1 MRKSFATPRAIAR
14 HRAHAPGWRRHV
26 LLLVLLLGAMSGA
39 ASPLHAQVVPGS
51 GAEIGTIS
59 ADRARVRQIT
69 GAAPESTSTMD
80 SLPRLRPVLPT
91 VRYTW
96 NSDLPNGG
104 NDGGLWA
111 GRGANVGITGGV
123 DYRRAFPRGLLRVV
137 VAPEVDYS
145 HNDPFP
151 LFGGR
156 QPGRSAF
163 SSPWH
168 IGQSS
173 ADLPLRFG
181 DVPVRTIGLGQSSLT
196 FTMPRVAFGASAAN
210 EWWGPALRNTLLL
223 SNNAAGVPRLFARTA
238 RPLRTR
244 VGQFEGRA
252 FIGALTESPFF
263 DRNSSNDI
271 RSLSGLLVTW
281 RPAIDSGLTIG
292 LSRLVMARASSGAGV
307 LPHLLDV
314 VLQYEPIQPEADTGS
329 TGQSYQHTDQ
339 LFSLFA
345 RWVFP
350 QSGFET
356 YVEWSRME
364 LPRSI
369 SEYLEVPQST
379 QGYTIGLQYAQPHRH
394 ESYFRLQGEVTYL
407 EQTQVLANHPP
418 PDYYTGRAAPQGFTQ
433 RGQVLGAAIGP
444 GSSTQFIGMDW
455 LAKAWQAGAFVGR
468 TRTENDALYRLLGPT
483 PVQHDVTIF
492 SGVRGGVRLPW
503 TDLSG
508 DLTVGRRLNY
518 LFQNDGFFGIPINAA
533 DIQNVTLT
541 LTLSPR

>member
-1 MRKSFATPRAIAR
+1 MRKSFATPGAIAR
-14 HRAHAPGWRRHV
+14 HCASVTRLRRPTA
-26 LLLVLLLGAMSGA
+26 LLVLLLGATAGA
-39 ASPLHAQVVPGS
+39 APLLHAQVVPGS
-51 GAEIGTIS
+51 GAAIGTIS

-69 GAAPESTSTMD
+69 GALPESTTTTD
-80 SLPRLRPVLPT
+80 SLPHLRPVLPT
-91 VRYTW
+91 VRYIW

-104 NDGGLWA
+104 NDAGLWA
-111 GRGANVGITGGV
+111 GRGANMSVTGGV
-123 DYRRAFPRGLLRVV
+123 EYRRSFPSGLLRVV

-145 HNDPFP
+145 HNLPFVV
-151 LFGGR
+151 FAGR
-156 QPGRSAF
+156 EPGRSAF

-181 DVPVRTIGLGQSSLT
+181 DLPVRAVGLGQSSVT
-196 FTMPRVAFGASAAN
+196 FTMPRVELGASAAN

-223 SNNAAGVPRLFARTA
+223 SNNSAGVPRLFARTA

-244 VGQFEGRA
+244 FGQFEGRA

-263 DRNSSNDI
+263 DENQKNDI
-271 RSLSGLLVTW
+271 RSLSGLLVTY
-281 RPAIDSGLTIG
+281 RPSIDTGLTIG
-292 LSRLVMARASSGAGV
+292 LSRLVMARASSGLGV
-307 LPHLLDV
+307 IPHLLDV
-314 VLQYEPIQPEADTGS
+314 VLQYQPIQPEADTNS
-329 TGQSYQHTDQ
+329 TGQSYQRTDQ

-350 QSGFET
+350 ESGFET

-369 SEYLEVPQST
+369 GEYLEVPQST
-379 QGYTIGLQYAQPHRH
+379 QGYTIGLQYAQPHRN
-394 ESYFRLQGEVTYL
+394 ESYFRLQGEVTFL
-407 EQTQVLANHPP
+407 EQTQVLPNHPP

-455 LAKAWQAGAFVGR
+455 MAREWQAGVFVGR
-468 TRTENDALYRLLGPT
+468 TRTENDALYRLLSPT

-492 SGVRGGVRLPW
+492 SGVRGGARLPW
-503 TDLSG
+503 TDVSG
-508 DLTVGRRLNY
+508 ELTVGRRLNY
-518 LFQNDGFFGIPINAA
+518 LFQNEGFFGIPINAA
-533 DIQNVTLT
+533 DIQNVTLS
-541 LTLSPR
+541 LTVSPR

>member
-1 MRKSFATPRAIAR
+1 
-14 HRAHAPGWRRHV
+14 
-26 LLLVLLLGAMSGA
+26 MS
-39 ASPLHAQVVPGS
+39 V
-51 GAEIGTIS
+51 
-59 ADRARVRQIT
+59 
-69 GAAPESTSTMD
+69 
-80 SLPRLRPVLPT
+80 
-91 VRYTW
+91 
-96 NSDLPNGG
+96 
-104 NDGGLWA
+104 
-111 GRGANVGITGGV
+111 TGGV
-123 DYRRAFPRGLLRVV
+123 EYRRSFPSGLLRVI

-145 HNDPFP
+145 HNLPFVV
-151 LFGGR
+151 FDGR

-181 DVPVRTIGLGQSSLT
+181 DLPVRAVGLGQSSVT
-196 FTMPRVAFGASAAN
+196 FTMPRVELGASAAN

-223 SNNAAGVPRLFARTA
+223 SNNSAGVPRLFARTA

-244 VGQFEGRA
+244 FGQFEGRA

-263 DRNSSNDI
+263 DENQRNDV
-271 RSLSGLLVTW
+271 RSLSGLLVTYQ
-281 RPAIDSGLTIG
+281 PAIDSGLTIG
-292 LSRLVMARASSGAGV
+292 LSRIVMARASSGVGV
-307 LPHLLDV
+307 IPHLFDV
-314 VLQYEPIQPEADTGS
+314 VLQYQPIQPEADTGS
-329 TGQSYQHTDQ
+329 TGQSYQRIDQ

-350 QSGFET
+350 ASGFET

-369 SEYLEVPQST
+369 REYLEVPQST
-379 QGYTIGLQYAQPHRH
+379 QGYTIGLQYAQPHRN

-407 EQTQVLANHPP
+407 EQTQVLPNHPP

-455 LAKAWQAGAFVGR
+455 MAKAWQAGVFVGR
-468 TRTENDALYRLLGPT
+468 TRTENDALYRLLGAN

-492 SGVRGGVRLPW
+492 SGVRGGARLPW
-503 TDLSG
+503 TDVSSE
-508 DLTVGRRLNY
+508 LTVGRRLNY
-518 LFQNDGFFGIPINAA
+518 LFQNEGLLGIPINAA
-533 DIQNVTLT
+533 DIQNVTLS

>member
-1 MRKSFATPRAIAR
+1 MRKSFAIPHAAAR
-14 HRAHAPGWRRHV
+14 HTASMRRSLQLT
-26 LLLVLLLGAMSGA
+26 LLLALLLGATPCA
-39 ASPLHAQVVPGS
+39 APALLAQVVPGRA
-51 GAEIGTIS
+51 AEIGTMS

-69 GAAPESTSTMD
+69 GATLESAPTSD
-80 SLPRLRPVLPT
+80 SLPPLRPVLPT
-91 VRYTW
+91 IRYTW
-96 NSDLPNGG
+96 NSALPNDG
-104 NDGGLWA
+104 NDAGLWS
-111 GRGANVGITGGV
+111 GRGANISLSGGV
-123 DYRRAFPRGLLRVV
+123 EYRRRFPNGLLSVV
-137 VAPEVDYS
+137 LAPEVDYS
-145 HNDPFP
+145 RNVPFP
-151 LFGGR
+151 LFSGG

-168 IGQSS
+168 VGQSS

-181 DVPVRTIGLGQSSLT
+181 DVPVREIGLGQSSVT
-196 FTMPRVAFGASAAN
+196 FTMPRIAFGASASN

-223 SNNAAGVPRLFARTA
+223 SNNAAGVPRLFVRTA
-238 RPLRTR
+238 RPVHTR
-244 VGQFEGRA
+244 FGEFEGRA

-263 DRNSSNDI
+263 DQNPSNDV
-271 RSLSGLLVTW
+271 RSLSALLVTY
-281 RPAIDSGLTIG
+281 RPAIDTGLTIG
-292 LSRLVMARASSGAGV
+292 LSRLVMARASSGFGV

-350 QSGFET
+350 RSGFET

-369 SEYLEVPQST
+369 HEYLEVPQST

-407 EQTQVLANHPP
+407 EQTQVLPNRPTM
-418 PDYYTGRAAPQGFTQ
+418 DYYTGRAAPQGFTQ

-455 LAKAWQAGAFVGR
+455 MAKSWQAGAFVGR
-468 TRTENDALYRLLGPT
+468 TRTENDALYRLLGPSV
-483 PVQHDVTIF
+483 VQHDVTIF
-492 SGVRGGVRLPW
+492 SGIRGGARLPW
-503 TDLSG
+503 TDVSG
-508 DLTVGRRLNY
+508 ELTVGRRLNY
-518 LFQNDGFFGIPINAA
+518 LFQNEGLLGIPINAV
-533 DIQNVTLT
+533 DIQNVTLA